1 MNDIYNGDRYIYFTE
16 LEKLNKDDKLK
27 AVWNNIIF
35 IKNQLIEEKKIEKNK
50 ENIKKEKKRRIK
62 VPLNYC
68 YDYNDITTDEIIE
81 YTNFYDTK
89 INGHNCIIDMYKT
102 TDNKFYVKI
111 IDISNNDYKEVDF
124 KEFKKK
130 NAQPSLF
137 DFFNI

>member
-1 MNDIYNGDRYIYFTE
+1 MKDILNGDRYIYLRE
-16 LEKLNKDDKLK
+16 LDKLNKEEKIK
-27 AVWNNIIF
+27 AIWNNIDF
-35 IKNQLIEEKKIEKNK
+35 INKLLREEKKADKNK
-50 ENIKKEKKRRIK
+50 ENKKKEKTRRIK
-62 VPLNYC
+62 VPLNFC

-81 YTNFYDTK
+81 YTNFYNTI
-89 INGHNCIIDMYKT
+89 INGHDYIIDIYRT

-111 IDISNNDYKEVDF
+111 VDITNNNYKEIDF

>member
-1 MNDIYNGDRYIYFTE
+1 MKDILNGDRYIYLRE
-16 LEKLNKDDKLK
+16 LDKLNKEEKLK
-27 AVWNNIIF
+27 AIWNNIDF
-35 IKNQLIEEKKIEKNK
+35 INKLLREEKKADKNK
-50 ENIKKEKKRRIK
+50 ENKKKEKTRRIK
-62 VPLNYC
+62 VPLNFC

-81 YTNFYDTK
+81 YTNFYNTI
-89 INGHNCIIDMYKT
+89 INGHDYIIDIYRT

-111 IDISNNDYKEVDF
+111 VDITNNNYKEIDF